1 MSSSAVRCWV
11 SGSARAMMLGVV
23 SRGLAAGAALP
34 ATATAAAALSAAAT
48 AAATLLAAATAT
60 APAAATATAT
70 APTAATATALAA
82 LWSGVVMLW
91 TAAVTPLAAAA
102 PAAFHCCPHTAA
114 SCFIPC
120 SAFPAKFGF

>member
-11 SGSARAMMLGVV
+11 SGSARAMMLGIV
-23 SRGLAAGAALP
+23 SRGFAAGAALP
-34 ATATAAAALSAAAT
+34 ATATAAAAL
-48 AAATLLAAATAT
+48 LAAATAT
-60 APAAATATAT
+60 APA
-70 APTAATATALAA
+70 AATATALAA